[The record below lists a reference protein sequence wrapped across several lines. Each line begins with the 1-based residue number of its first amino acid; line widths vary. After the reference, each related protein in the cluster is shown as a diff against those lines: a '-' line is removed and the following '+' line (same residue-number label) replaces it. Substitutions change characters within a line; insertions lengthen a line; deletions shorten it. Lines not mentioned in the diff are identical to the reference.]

1 MPRARRQ
8 LLAALSAA
16 AAAGALSAA
25 AAAGALAVAG
35 CAEPA
40 AVRAAPASPRN
51 AASTRASAGDASSPA
66 GLPAAGAGPAAPAAG
81 PERRASLQ
89 YHLDD
94 RAFPSPLID
103 AVVAGHPAV
112 LIVDTGASHHVL
124 ARWLADELALPLST
138 AGDVAVDNTGR
149 PLAVSRL
156 ENASLALSGWG
167 RVEVSALL
175 VVRMPDVLQRIGIGG
190 IVAPQELAGP
200 GRAVVLDLREG
211 RMTEAPRDE
220 AARALRARFGEAAI
234 VELARCGGPNQ
245 GSELTARASVE
256 GIDVT
261 LKIDSGASQ
270 SSLFAVSP
278 AGKRLSRRA
287 TGARSAYAASGRH
300 TVPVLSGA
308 RLRMAGFDAAAEL
321 DLLPGERRAT
331 CPSDGFAG
339 MDVLRTCVL
348 VLAEDGGVAAC
359 APR

>member
-1 MPRARRQ
+1 VVDAESQGGGFTPGFASVLVCEDGSRHFVKAASNVAQRPFAESYREEARK
-8 LLAALSAA
+8 LSA
-16 AAAGALSAA
+16 LPES
-25 AAAGALAVAG
+25 V
-35 CAEPA
+35 PA
-40 AVRAAPASPRN
+40 PSLRWYDDGDWVVLGLEYVDAHAPARPWRN
-51 AASTRASAGDASSPA
+51 DELDLALDALEMVA
-66 GLPAAGAGPAAPAAG
+66 
-81 PERRASLQ
+81 
-89 YHLDD
+89 D
-94 RAFPSPLID
+94 RLTPVPDGMEFEP
-103 AVVAGHPAV
+103 
-112 LIVDTGASHHVL
+112 
-124 ARWLADELALPLST
+124 LADELALPLST
-138 AGDVAVDNTGR
+138 AGDVAVDHAGR

-156 ENASLALSGWG
+156 EDASLALSGWG

-175 VVRMPDVLQRIGIGG
+175 VVPMPDVLQRIGIGG
-190 IVAPQELAGP
+190 VVAPQELAGP

-287 TGARSAYAASGRH
+287 TGGRSAYAASGRH

-308 RLRMAGFDAAAEL
+308 RLRMAGFDAAVEF

-339 MDVLRTCVL
+339 MNVLRTCVL

>member
-16 AAAGALSAA
+16 V
-25 AAAGALAVAG
+25 AAGALAVAG

-40 AVRAAPASPRN
+40 AVRAAAASPRS
-51 AASTRASAGDASSPA
+51 AASTGAGEASFNPSSPA
-66 GLPAAGAGPAAPAAG
+66 GSPAAGAGPAAPAAG
-81 PERRASLQ
+81 PERRASLE
-89 YHLDD
+89 YHLND

-103 AVVAGHPAV
+103 AVVAGQPTV

-138 AGDVAVDNTGR
+138 AGDVAVDHAGR

-156 ENASLALSGWG
+156 ENAVLALSGWG
-167 RVEVSALL
+167 RVEVPTLL
-175 VVRMPDVLQRIGIGG
+175 VVPMPDVLQRIGIGG
-190 IVAPQELAGP
+190 VVSPQELARP
-200 GRAVVLDLREG
+200 GHAVVLDLREG

-220 AARALRARFGEAAI
+220 AARALRARFGEAAV

-256 GIDVT
+256 GIPVA

-287 TGARSAYAASGRH
+287 TGDRSAYAASGRH

-308 RLRMAGFDAAAEL
+308 RLRMAGFDAAADI
-321 DLLPGERRAT
+321 DLLPGDRRAT

>member
-1 MPRARRQ
+1 MLVPRARRQ
-8 LLAALSAA
+8 LLA
-16 AAAGALSAA
+16 ALSAA

-40 AVRAAPASPRN
+40 AVRAAPASPRS
-51 AASTRASAGDASSPA
+51 AASTGAGAGGASSPA
-66 GLPAAGAGPAAPAAG
+66 GPAPAGAGAGPAAPAAG

-89 YHLDD
+89 YQLND

-103 AVVAGHPAV
+103 AVVAGQPAV

-138 AGDVAVDNTGR
+138 AGDVAVDHAGR

-190 IVAPQELAGP
+190 ILAPQELAGP

-220 AARALRARFGEAAI
+220 AARTLRARFGEAAI

-245 GSELTARASVE
+245 GSGLTARASVE

-287 TGARSAYAASGRH
+287 TGDRSAYAASGRH

-308 RLRMAGFDAAAEL
+308 RLRMAGFDAAADI
-321 DLLPGERRAT
+321 DLLPGERQAT

>member
-1 MPRARRQ
+1 MLVPRARRQ
-8 LLAALSAA
+8 LLA
-16 AAAGALSAA
+16 ALSAA

-40 AVRAAPASPRN
+40 AVRAAPASPRS
-51 AASTRASAGDASSPA
+51 AASTGAGDASSPA
-66 GLPAAGAGPAAPAAG
+66 GPPAEGAGPAAPAAG

-89 YHLDD
+89 YHLND

-103 AVVAGHPAV
+103 AVVAGQPAV
-112 LIVDTGASHHVL
+112 LLVDTGASHHVL

-138 AGDVAVDNTGR
+138 AGDVAVDHAGR

-156 ENASLALSGWG
+156 EDASLALSGWG
-167 RVEVSALL
+167 RVEVSTLL

-287 TGARSAYAASGRH
+287 TGDRSAYAASGRH

-308 RLRMAGFDAAAEL
+308 RLRMAGFDAAADI
-321 DLLPGERRAT
+321 DLLPGEQRAT

>member
-8 LLAALSAA
+8 LLA
-16 AAAGALSAA
+16 ALSAA

-40 AVRAAPASPRN
+40 AVRAAPASPRSP
-51 AASTRASAGDASSPA
+51 APAGAGEASSTPSSPA
-66 GLPAAGAGPAAPAAG
+66 GSPAAGAGPAAPAAG

-89 YHLDD
+89 YHLND

-103 AVVAGHPAV
+103 AVVAGQPTV
-112 LIVDTGASHHVL
+112 LLVDTGASHHVL

-138 AGDVAVDNTGR
+138 AGDVAVDHAGR

-156 ENASLALSGWG
+156 ENAMLALSGWG
-167 RVEVSALL
+167 RVEVPTLL
-175 VVRMPDVLQRIGIGG
+175 VVPMPDVLQRIGIGG
-190 IVAPQELAGP
+190 VVAPQELARP

-211 RMTEAPRDE
+211 RMTEAPRDA
-220 AARALRARFGEAAI
+220 AARALRARFGEAAV
-234 VELARCGGPNQ
+234 VELGRCGGPNQ

-256 GIDVT
+256 GIPVT

-287 TGARSAYAASGRH
+287 TSDRSAYAASGRH

-308 RLRMAGFDAAAEL
+308 RLRMAGFDAAADI
-321 DLLPGERRAT
+321 DLLPGERRAA

>member
-8 LLAALSAA
+8 LLA
-16 AAAGALSAA
+16 ALSAA

-40 AVRAAPASPRN
+40 AVRAAPASPRS
-51 AASTRASAGDASSPA
+51 AAPAGAGDASSNASSPA
-66 GLPAAGAGPAAPAAG
+66 GSPAAGAGPSAPAAG
-81 PERRASLQ
+81 LERRASLQ
-89 YHLDD
+89 YHLND

-103 AVVAGHPAV
+103 AVVGGQPTV

-138 AGDVAVDNTGR
+138 AGDVAVDHAGR

-156 ENASLALSGWG
+156 ENAVLALSGWG
-167 RVEVSALL
+167 RVEVPALL
-175 VVRMPDVLQRIGIGG
+175 VVPMPDVLQRIGIGG
-190 IVAPQELAGP
+190 VVSPQELARP

-211 RMTEAPRDE
+211 RMTEVPRDE
-220 AARALRARFGEAAI
+220 AARALRARFGEAAV
-234 VELARCGGPNQ
+234 VELGRCGGTNQ

-256 GIDVT
+256 GIPVT

-270 SSLFAVSP
+270 SSLFAVS
-278 AGKRLSRRA
+278 AVGKRLSRRA
-287 TGARSAYAASGRH
+287 TGDRSAYAASGRH

-308 RLRMAGFDAAAEL
+308 RLRMAGFDAAADI

>member
-1 MPRARRQ
+1 MFVPRARRQ

-16 AAAGALSAA
+16 AAAGALAA
-25 AAAGALAVAG
+25 AG

-40 AVRAAPASPRN
+40 AVRAAPASPRS
-51 AASTRASAGDASSPA
+51 AASAGAGAGDASSDASSPA
-66 GLPAAGAGPAAPAAG
+66 GSPAAGAGPAAG

-89 YHLDD
+89 YHLND

-103 AVVAGHPAV
+103 AVVAGQPTV

-138 AGDVAVDNTGR
+138 AGDVAVDHAGR

-156 ENASLALSGWG
+156 ENAVLALSGWG
-167 RVEVSALL
+167 RVEVPTLL
-175 VVRMPDVLQRIGIGG
+175 VVPMPDVLQRIGIGG
-190 IVAPQELAGP
+190 VVAPQELARP
-200 GRAVVLDLREG
+200 GRAVVLDLGEG

-220 AARALRARFGEAAI
+220 AARALRARFGETAV
-234 VELARCGGPNQ
+234 VELGRCGGPNQ

-256 GIDVT
+256 GIPVT

-287 TGARSAYAASGRH
+287 TGDRSAYAASGRH

-308 RLRMAGFDAAAEL
+308 RLRIAGLDAAADI

-348 VLAEDGGVAAC
+348 VLAEDGGIAAC

>member
-1 MPRARRQ
+1 MLVPRARRQ
-8 LLAALSAA
+8 LLAALP
-16 AAAGALSAA
+16 AA

-40 AVRAAPASPRN
+40 AVRAAPATPRS
-51 AASTRASAGDASSPA
+51 AGATSTAGAGAGDASSP
-66 GLPAAGAGPAAPAAG
+66 AGAGPAAPAAG

-103 AVVAGHPAV
+103 AVVAGQPAV

-138 AGDVAVDNTGR
+138 AGDVAVDHAGR

-156 ENASLALSGWG
+156 EDASLALSGWG

-211 RMTEAPRDE
+211 RMTEAPRGE

-261 LKIDSGASQ
+261 LKIDSGASH

-287 TGARSAYAASGRH
+287 TGGRSAYAASGKH

-308 RLRMAGFDAAAEL
+308 RLRMAGFDAAAEF

-348 VLAEDGGVAAC
+348 VLAEDGGLAAC

>member
-1 MPRARRQ
+1 MLVPRARRQ
-8 LLAALSAA
+8 LLA
-16 AAAGALSAA
+16 ALSAA

-40 AVRAAPASPRN
+40 AVRAAPATQRS
-51 AASTRASAGDASSPA
+51 AASTGAGAGDASSPA
-66 GLPAAGAGPAAPAAG
+66 GPPAAPAAG

-103 AVVAGHPAV
+103 AVVAGQPAV
-112 LIVDTGASHHVL
+112 MIVDTGASHHVL

-138 AGDVAVDNTGR
+138 AGDVAVDHAGR

-156 ENASLALSGWG
+156 EDASLALSGWG

-190 IVAPQELAGP
+190 VVAPQELAGP

-287 TGARSAYAASGRH
+287 TGNRSAYAASGRH

-308 RLRMAGFDAAAEL
+308 RLRMAGFDAAAEF

-339 MDVLRTCVL
+339 MDVLRACVL
-348 VLAEDGGVAAC
+348 VLAEDGGLAAC

>member
-1 MPRARRQ
+1 MLVPRARRQ
-8 LLAALSAA
+8 LLA
-16 AAAGALSAA
+16 ALSAA

-40 AVRAAPASPRN
+40 AVRAAPASPRS
-51 AASTRASAGDASSPA
+51 AASTGAGDASSPA
-66 GLPAAGAGPAAPAAG
+66 GPPAAGAGPAAPAAG

-89 YHLDD
+89 YHLND

-103 AVVAGHPAV
+103 AVVAGQPAV

-138 AGDVAVDNTGR
+138 AGDVAVDHAGR

-156 ENASLALSGWG
+156 EDASLALSGWG

-220 AARALRARFGEAAI
+220 AARTLRARFGEAAI
-234 VELARCGGPNQ
+234 VELARCDGPNQ

-308 RLRMAGFDAAAEL
+308 RLRMAGFDAAADI
-321 DLLPGERRAT
+321 DLLPGERRDT

-348 VLAEDGGVAAC
+348 VLSEDGGVAAC

>member
-1 MPRARRQ
+1 MLVPRARRQ
-8 LLAALSAA
+8 LLA
-16 AAAGALSAA
+16 ALSAA

-40 AVRAAPASPRN
+40 AVRAAPASPRS
-51 AASTRASAGDASSPA
+51 AASTGAGAGDASSPA
-66 GLPAAGAGPAAPAAG
+66 GPPAAPAAG

-89 YHLDD
+89 YHLND

-103 AVVAGHPAV
+103 AVVAGQPAV

-138 AGDVAVDNTGR
+138 AGDVAVDHAGR

-156 ENASLALSGWG
+156 EDASLALSGWG

-190 IVAPQELAGP
+190 VVAPQELAGP

-245 GSELTARASVE
+245 GSELTAKASVE
-256 GIDVT
+256 GIAVT

-278 AGKRLSRRA
+278 AGKKLSRRA
-287 TGARSAYAASGRH
+287 TGDRSAYAASGRH

-308 RLRMAGFDAAAEL
+308 RLRMAGFDAAAEF

>member
-1 MPRARRQ
+1 MLVLRARRQ
-8 LLAALSAA
+8 PLAALSAV
-16 AAAGALSAA
+16 
-25 AAAGALAVAG
+25 AAAGALALAG

-40 AVRAAPASPRN
+40 AVRAAPASPRS
-51 AASTRASAGDASSPA
+51 AASTGAGAGDAPSDASSPA
-66 GLPAAGAGPAAPAAG
+66 GSPAAGAGPAAPAAG

-89 YHLDD
+89 YHLND

-103 AVVAGHPAV
+103 AVVAGQPTV

-138 AGDVAVDNTGR
+138 AGDVAVDHAGR

-156 ENASLALSGWG
+156 ENAVLALSGWG
-167 RVEVSALL
+167 RVDVPTLL
-175 VVRMPDVLQRIGIGG
+175 VVPMPDVLQRIGIGG
-190 IVAPQELAGP
+190 VVAPQELARP

-220 AARALRARFGEAAI
+220 AARALRARFGEAAV
-234 VELARCGGPNQ
+234 VELGRCGGPNQ

-256 GIDVT
+256 GIPVT

-270 SSLFAVSP
+270 SSLFAVSS

-287 TGARSAYAASGRH
+287 TGDRSAYAASGRH

-308 RLRMAGFDAAAEL
+308 RLRMAGFDAAADI

>member
-8 LLAALSAA
+8 LPA
-16 AAAGALSAA
+16 ALSAA

-40 AVRAAPASPRN
+40 AVRAAPASPRS
-51 AASTRASAGDASSPA
+51 AAPAGAGEASSNPSSPA
-66 GLPAAGAGPAAPAAG
+66 GSPAAGAGPAAPAAG

-89 YHLDD
+89 YHLND

-103 AVVAGHPAV
+103 AVVAGQPTV
-112 LIVDTGASHHVL
+112 LLVDTGASHHVL

-138 AGDVAVDNTGR
+138 AGDVAVDHAGR

-156 ENASLALSGWG
+156 ENAMLALSGWG
-167 RVEVSALL
+167 RVEVPTLL
-175 VVRMPDVLQRIGIGG
+175 VVPMPDVLQRIGIGG
-190 IVAPQELAGP
+190 VVAPQELARP

-220 AARALRARFGEAAI
+220 AARALRARFGEAAV
-234 VELARCGGPNQ
+234 VELGRCGGPNQ
-245 GSELTARASVE
+245 GSELTAGASVE
-256 GIDVT
+256 GIPVT
-261 LKIDSGASQ
+261 LKLDSGASQ

-287 TGARSAYAASGRH
+287 TGDRSAYAASGRH

-308 RLRMAGFDAAAEL
+308 RLRMAGFDAAADI

>member
-1 MPRARRQ
+1 MLVPRARRQ
-8 LLAALSAA
+8 LLA
-16 AAAGALSAA
+16 ALSAA

-40 AVRAAPASPRN
+40 AVRAAPASPRS
-51 AASTRASAGDASSPA
+51 AASTGAGAGDASSPA
-66 GLPAAGAGPAAPAAG
+66 GPPAAPATG

-89 YHLDD
+89 YHLND

-103 AVVAGHPAV
+103 AVVAGQPAV

-138 AGDVAVDNTGR
+138 AGDVAVDHAGR

-156 ENASLALSGWG
+156 EDASLALSGWG

-220 AARALRARFGEAAI
+220 AARTLRARFGEAAI

-287 TGARSAYAASGRH
+287 TGDRSAYAASGRH

-308 RLRMAGFDAAAEL
+308 RLRMAGFDAAADI

>member
-1 MPRARRQ
+1 MLVPRARRR
-8 LLAALSAA
+8 LLA
-16 AAAGALSAA
+16 ALSAA

-40 AVRAAPASPRN
+40 AVRAAPASPRS
-51 AASTRASAGDASSPA
+51 AASTGAGDASTPA
-66 GLPAAGAGPAAPAAG
+66 GPPAAGAGPAAPAAG
-81 PERRASLQ
+81 PERRASLH
-89 YHLDD
+89 YHLND

-103 AVVAGHPAV
+103 AVVAGQPAV

-138 AGDVAVDNTGR
+138 AGDVAVDHAGR

-156 ENASLALSGWG
+156 EDASLALSGWG
-167 RVEVSALL
+167 RVEISALL

-220 AARALRARFGEAAI
+220 AARTLRTRFGEAAI

-308 RLRMAGFDAAAEL
+308 RLRMAGFDAAADI

>member
-1 MPRARRQ
+1 MLVPRARRQ
-8 LLAALSAA
+8 LLA
-16 AAAGALSAA
+16 ALSAA

-40 AVRAAPASPRN
+40 AVRAAPASPRS
-51 AASTRASAGDASSPA
+51 AASTGAGDASSPA
-66 GLPAAGAGPAAPAAG
+66 GPPAAGAGPAAPAAG

-89 YHLDD
+89 YHLND

-103 AVVAGHPAV
+103 AVVAGQPAV

-138 AGDVAVDNTGR
+138 AGDVAVDHAGR

-156 ENASLALSGWG
+156 EDASFALSGWG

-220 AARALRARFGEAAI
+220 AARTLRARFGEAAI

-245 GSELTARASVE
+245 GSELTAKASVE

-308 RLRMAGFDAAAEL
+308 RLRMAGFDAAADI

>member
-1 MPRARRQ
+1 MLVPRARRQ
-8 LLAALSAA
+8 LLA
-16 AAAGALSAA
+16 ALSAA

-40 AVRAAPASPRN
+40 AVRAAPASPRS
-51 AASTRASAGDASSPA
+51 AASAGAGDASSPA
-66 GLPAAGAGPAAPAAG
+66 GPPAEGAGPAAPAAG

-89 YHLDD
+89 YHLND

-103 AVVAGHPAV
+103 AVVAGQPAV
-112 LIVDTGASHHVL
+112 LLVDTGASHHVL

-138 AGDVAVDNTGR
+138 AGDVAVDHAGR

-156 ENASLALSGWG
+156 EDASLALSGWG
-167 RVEVSALL
+167 RVEVSTLL

-287 TGARSAYAASGRH
+287 TGDRSAYAASGRH

-308 RLRMAGFDAAAEL
+308 RLRMAGFDAAADI
-321 DLLPGERRAT
+321 DLLPGEQRAT

>member
-1 MPRARRQ
+1 MLVPRARRQ
-8 LLAALSAA
+8 LLA
-16 AAAGALSAA
+16 ALSAA

-40 AVRAAPASPRN
+40 AVRAAPASPRS
-51 AASTRASAGDASSPA
+51 AAPAGAGGASSPA
-66 GLPAAGAGPAAPAAG
+66 GSPAAGAGPAAPAAG

-89 YHLDD
+89 YHLND

-103 AVVAGHPAV
+103 AVVAGQPAV
-112 LIVDTGASHHVL
+112 LLVDTGASHHVL

-138 AGDVAVDNTGR
+138 AGDVAVDHAGR

-156 ENASLALSGWG
+156 ENATLALSGWG
-167 RVEVSALL
+167 RVEVPALL
-175 VVRMPDVLQRIGIGG
+175 VVPMPDVLQRIGIGG
-190 IVAPQELAGP
+190 VVAPQELAGP

-220 AARALRARFGEAAI
+220 AARALRARFGEAAV

-256 GIDVT
+256 GIAVT

-270 SSLFAVSP
+270 SSLFAFSP

-287 TGARSAYAASGRH
+287 TGDRSAYAASGRH

-308 RLRMAGFDAAAEL
+308 RLRMAGFDATADI